1 MSLPAF
7 ARRCDHI
14 DPFLVMELVK
24 KAAALEEDGHPI
36 IHLSIGEPDFTAPE
50 PVLRALKRATDAG
63 RTQYS
68 DAAGISALRRA
79 IAADYHRHFGLDIDP
94 SRVLITAG
102 ASGALTLA
110 CAALVNPGDGVLM
123 SDPGYPCN
131 RHFVAAFD
139 GQAQTVPTGPAER
152 FQLSAELVAAHWRA
166 NTRGVLISTP
176 SNPTGTSMRTD
187 ALASIIADVRARA
200 GFTIVDEIYIGLS
213 YGHAPESALA
223 LADDI
228 IVANSF
234 SKYFHMTGWRL
245 GWLVVPPGTLPV
257 FEKLAQNLYICP
269 SVLAQQAALACF
281 EPDSQAV
288 FAQRRQAFEERR
300 NYLVPALREIGF
312 EIPVEPDG
320 AFYVYA
326 DISRFSDDSARF
338 ASEVLEQAHVSIVPG
353 SDFGSN
359 ESGRYVRIS
368 YANSLENLRTAVQR
382 LGEFVARRQAA

>member
-7 ARRCDHI
+7 ARRCDHVQ
-14 DPFLVMELVK
+14 PFLVMELVK
-24 KAAALEEDGHPI
+24 KAAALEEDGHPV
-36 IHLSIGEPDFTAPE
+36 IHMSIGEPDFTAPE
-50 PVLRALKRATDAG
+50 PVLRALHRATDAG

-68 DAAGISALRRA
+68 DAAGLSALRRA
-79 IAADYHRHFGLDIDP
+79 IAADYRRRYQVEIDP
-94 SRVLITAG
+94 QRVLVTAG

-139 GQAQTVPTGPAER
+139 GVAQTVPTGPAER
-152 FQLSAELVAAHWRA
+152 FQLSPELVDAHWRG

-176 SNPTGTSMRTD
+176 SNPTGTSMTTE
-187 ALASIIADVRARA
+187 ALASIIGNVRARG

-213 YGHAPESALA
+213 YGHEPVSALS

-228 IVANSF
+228 VVANSF

-245 GWLVVPPGTLPV
+245 GWLVVPPGAMPV

-281 EPDSQAV
+281 EPESMAV
-288 FAQRRQAFEERR
+288 FAQRRDAFEERR

-326 DISRFSDDSARF
+326 DISRFSDDSTRF
-338 ASEVLEQAHVSIVPG
+338 ANEVLEQTYVSIVPG
-353 SDFGSN
+353 ADFGNSDAR
-359 ESGRYVRIS
+359 RYVRIS
-368 YANSLENLRTAVQR
+368 YANSLENLKTAVQR
-382 LGEFVARRQAA
+382 LGEFVATRKAA